1 MLRRLASTIYPFL
14 SLIFAST
21 ALQYSIDIIIAWFV
35 AVLGSNPAG
44 RLGRYYSRGD
54 SFRDMLLPTTATE
67 AFESLTG
74 VDQVRNEKRISNLLQ
89 HTTMNDMFRTVVQQ
103 HEDEEAA
110 AELEDLLLYP
120 EETEDG
126 NSYKSKFQD

>member
-1 MLRRLASTIYPFL
+1 
-14 SLIFAST
+14 
-21 ALQYSIDIIIAWFV
+21 
-35 AVLGSNPAG
+35 
-44 RLGRYYSRGD
+44 
-54 SFRDMLLPTTATE
+54 MLLPTTATE

-89 HTTMNDMFRTVVQQ
+89 HTTMNDMFRAVVQQ

-120 EETEDG
+120 EESEDG